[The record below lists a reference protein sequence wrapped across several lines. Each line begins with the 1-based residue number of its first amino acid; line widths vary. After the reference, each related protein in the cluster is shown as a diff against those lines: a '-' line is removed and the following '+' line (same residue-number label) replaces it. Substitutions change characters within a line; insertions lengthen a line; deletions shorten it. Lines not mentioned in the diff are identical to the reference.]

1 MLDWEL
7 PPPED
12 PCASAQIVLWD
23 RRIAYA
29 VTDRN
34 LHVQQVRGALKTLQS
49 DAGRWLGK
57 SLLDLVPELIGSE
70 DALEDILAGA
80 LPRLEIP
87 WVNRDGD
94 GGETTYL
101 TLVDLPCR
109 DTTGAIIGLIHVMQ
123 DVTEGGV
130 LEQQLM
136 QHRNDLRLLEKAQR
150 EQNARL
156 RAANTELRRLDEA
169 KSTFVSLAAHE
180 LRTPLASITGYVEM
194 LLDGDAGL
202 LNAAQ
207 TEYLCTIDAS
217 AQRLLRITRDLL
229 DVARIESGRLQLSLQ
244 TANLRDL
251 LAEVAVEQKPQLEA
265 RSQQIL
271 LTAPDDIPPA
281 LVDPQRTIQVVS
293 NLVSNASK
301 YAPAGTQ
308 ITVNLQEAG
317 DEPGFLRVAVTDEG
331 NGVPAEDQSLLF
343 RPFFR
348 GTSAEITGIPGT
360 GLGLYIAKSLVELHG
375 GHISLESRP
384 GVGATFAATF
394 PMAVGT
400 PYTPTP

>member
-1 MLDWEL
+1 MLDLETSA
-7 PPPED
+7 PED
-12 PCASAQIVLWD
+12 GCASAQNVLWD

-29 VTDRN
+29 VTDRQ
-34 LHVQQVRGALKTLQS
+34 LHVQQVRGALKALQS
-49 DAGRWLGK
+49 EDDGWLGK

-70 DALEDILAGA
+70 DALKDILAGA

-94 GGETTYL
+94 GDKTTYL

-109 DTTGAIIGLIHVMQ
+109 DATGAIVGLIHVMQ

-150 EQNARL
+150 EQNAQL
-156 RAANTELRRLDEA
+156 LVANTELRRLDEA
-169 KSTFVSLAAHE
+169 KSAFVSIAAHE

-194 LLDGDAGL
+194 LLDGDAGP

-207 TEYLCTIDAS
+207 NEYLSTIDAS
-217 AQRLLRITRDLL
+217 AQRLLRLTRDLL

-244 TANLRDL
+244 TVDLRDL
-251 LAEVAVEQKPQLEA
+251 LAGVAAEHKPQLEA
-265 RSQQIL
+265 RSQQIH
-271 LTAPDDIPPA
+271 LTSPDTVPPA

-301 YAPAGTQ
+301 YAPVGTM
-308 ITVNLQEAG
+308 ITVDLQEAG
-317 DEPGFLRVAVTDEG
+317 DEPGFLLVAVTDEG
-331 NGVPAEDQSLLF
+331 DGVPPEDQELLF

-348 GTSAEITGIPGT
+348 GASAQITGTPGT

-375 GHISLESRP
+375 GHISLDTRP
-384 GVGATFAATF
+384 GLGATFAATF
-394 PMAVGT
+394 PIAVST
-400 PYTPTP
+400 P

>member
-1 MLDWEL
+1 MLDRE
-7 PPPED
+7 PSPPEE
-12 PCASAQIVLWD
+12 PCTGAQVVLRD

-34 LHVQQVRGALKTLQS
+34 LRVQQVNGALQVLQS
-49 DAGRWLGK
+49 DAGSWLGK
-57 SLLDLVPELIGSE
+57 SLLELVPELFGSE
-70 DALEDILAGA
+70 DALKDILAGA

-94 GGETTYL
+94 GGKTSYL
-101 TLVDLPCR
+101 TLVDLPCK
-109 DTTGAIIGLIHVMQ
+109 DATGAIIGLIHVMH

-130 LEQQLM
+130 LEQRLM

-150 EQNARL
+150 EQNAQL
-156 RAANTELRRLDEA
+156 LAANIELRRLDEA

-202 LNAAQ
+202 LNGAQ
-207 TEYLCTIDAS
+207 TEYLYTIDAS

-251 LAEVAVEQKPQLEA
+251 LVEVAVEQRPQLEA
-265 RSQQIL
+265 RSQQIH
-271 LTAPDDIPPA
+271 LTAADDIPPA

-293 NLVSNASK
+293 NLISNASK
-301 YAPAGTQ
+301 YAPAGTT
-308 ITVNLQEAG
+308 ITVNLLEAG

-331 NGVPAEDQSLLF
+331 DGVPPEDQSLLF

-348 GTSAEITGIPGT
+348 GTSAQITGMPGT

-375 GHISLESRP
+375 GRISLESRP

-394 PMAVGT
+394 PMAVGA
-400 PYTPTP
+400 P

>member
-1 MLDWEL
+1 MLNWEL
-7 PPPED
+7 SAPED
-12 PCASAQIVLWD
+12 ACAGAQIVLWD

-29 VTDRN
+29 VTDRE
-34 LHVQQVRGALKTLQS
+34 LHIRQVRGALETLWS
-49 DAGRWLGK
+49 DAGGWLGR
-57 SLLDLVPELIGSE
+57 SLTDLVPELIGSE
-70 DALEDILAGA
+70 GALEDILAGV

-109 DTTGAIIGLIHVMQ
+109 DATGAIIGLIHVMQ

-136 QHRNDLRLLEKAQR
+136 QHRNDLRMLEQAQR

-156 RAANTELRRLDEA
+156 QAANTELRRLDEA

-194 LLDGDAGL
+194 LLDGDAGQ

-207 TEYLCTIDAS
+207 NEYLSTIDAS
-217 AQRLLRITRDLL
+217 AQRLLRLTRDLL

-244 TANLRDL
+244 TVNLRDL
-251 LAEVAVEQKPQLEA
+251 LSAVAVEQKPQLEA
-265 RSQQIL
+265 RSQQIH
-271 LTAPDDIPPA
+271 LTAPDAIPPA

-301 YAPAGTQ
+301 YAPMGTM
-308 ITVNLQEAG
+308 ITVDLQEA
-317 DEPGFLRVAVTDEG
+317 DEEPGFLRIAVTDEG
-331 NGVPAEDQSLLF
+331 DGVPPEDQSLLF

-348 GTSAEITGIPGT
+348 GTSAQITGVPGT
-360 GLGLYIAKSLVELHG
+360 GLGLYIAQSLVELHG
-375 GHISLESRP
+375 GHISLDSIP
-384 GVGATFAATF
+384 GLGATFSATF
-394 PMAVGT
+394 PMAVSM
-400 PYTPTP
+400 P

>member
-1 MLDWEL
+1 MLDRE
-7 PPPED
+7 PSPPEE
-12 PCASAQIVLWD
+12 PCTGAQVVLRD

-34 LHVQQVRGALKTLQS
+34 LRVQQVNGALQVLQS
-49 DAGRWLGK
+49 DAGSWLGK
-57 SLLDLVPELIGSE
+57 SLLELVPELFGSE
-70 DALEDILAGA
+70 DALKDILAGA

-94 GGETTYL
+94 GGKTSYL
-101 TLVDLPCR
+101 TLVDLPCK
-109 DTTGAIIGLIHVMQ
+109 DATGAIIGLIHVMH

-130 LEQQLM
+130 LEQRLM

-150 EQNARL
+150 EQNAQL
-156 RAANTELRRLDEA
+156 LAANIELRRLDEA

-202 LNAAQ
+202 LNGAQ
-207 TEYLCTIDAS
+207 TEYLYTIDAS

-251 LAEVAVEQKPQLEA
+251 LVEVAVEQRPQLEA
-265 RSQQIL
+265 RSQQIH
-271 LTAPDDIPPA
+271 LTAADDIPPA

-293 NLVSNASK
+293 NLISNASK
-301 YAPAGTQ
+301 YAPAGTT
-308 ITVNLQEAG
+308 ITVNLLEAG

-331 NGVPAEDQSLLF
+331 DGVPPEDQSLLF

-348 GTSAEITGIPGT
+348 GTSAQITGMPGT

-375 GHISLESRP
+375 GRISLESRP

-394 PMAVGT
+394 PMAVGAS
-400 PYTPTP
+400 